1 MSLNSTSRF
10 SNRVE
15 NYVKYRPGYPVGIIQ
30 YLIDNYNLTTDKK
43 LADIGSGTGISAE
56 MFLLHGFAVAAVEPN
71 AEMREK
77 SVQLLQKYS
86 SFAAVNG
93 TAENTNLDANSV
105 DAVIC
110 GQSFHWFD
118 HEKCKIEFKRVLKPG
133 GIVVI
138 IWNERKTSSAF
149 EIDYEDLIIK
159 HGSDYKKVTQRNI
172 DPKDI
177 AIFFHPSTNRIK
189 TFFNQQLFDF
199 DGLLGRLLS
208 SSYMPTEHDEGFD
221 EMKKDLRLLFDK
233 YEENGQIKIEYD
245 TRVYSGQL

>member
-15 NYVKYRPGYPVGIIQ
+15 NYVKYRPGYPVEIIQ
-30 YLIDNYNLTTDKK
+30 YLIDIYNLTTDKK
-43 LADIGSGTGISAE
+43 VADIGSGTGISAE
-56 MFLLHGFAVAAVEPN
+56 MFLMYGSAVAAVEPN

-86 SFAAVNG
+86 AFEAVNG
-93 TAENTNLDANSV
+93 KAENTDLGANSV

-118 HEKCKIEFKRVLKPG
+118 HEKSKIEFKRILKPG

-159 HGSDYKKVTQRNI
+159 HGIDYKKVTQRNI

-177 AIFFHPSTNRIK
+177 AAFFHPSANRIK
-189 TFFNQQLFDF
+189 TFFNLQLFDF

-221 EMKKDLRLLFDK
+221 AMKKDLRSLFER
-233 YEENGQIKIEYD
+233 YQENGQIKIEYD